1 LQRRGEERQVLLI
14 TPASESRRARKKAA
28 SFIARISTEESMTTR
43 KPTTITRRS
52 LLLAGAAI
60 PLCGILTRRASAAEF
75 SYKLATGQ
83 DPTHPVNIRAQEAI
97 DRIGEATSGR
107 LEIKLFPANQLG
119 SDTELLTQVRNGG
132 VEFFNQSSSILAT
145 FVPAAGIVNTGF
157 AFANYE
163 SVWQAMD
170 GELGTYIRTQIA
182 KTPIMTVSKVWDNGF
197 RHVTSS
203 GREIRTPDDLK
214 NFKIRVP
221 PAPILTSL
229 FKALEAGPAPI
240 NFNEVYSALQTKVV
254 DGQENPLPII
264 ATTRLYEVQKSCS
277 LTGHVW
283 DGYWILGNK
292 RAFERLPKDVQEI
305 VTREFDRSATD
316 QRADIAKLS
325 ESLRIDLTT
334 KGLQFIDVDRATFRQ
349 ALAKTSFYADWK
361 AKFGDEAWAQLEKIA
376 GKLA

>member
-1 LQRRGEERQVLLI
+1 
-14 TPASESRRARKKAA
+14 
-28 SFIARISTEESMTTR
+28 MTIR
-43 KPTTITRRS
+43 KPTITRRS
-52 LLLAGAAI
+52 LLLAGAAL
-60 PLCGILTRRASAAEF
+60 PLCGILPHRASAAEF

-97 DRIGEATSGR
+97 DRIRDATGGR
-107 LEIKLFPANQLG
+107 LEIKLFPSNQLG

-157 AFANYE
+157 AFTNYE
-163 SVWQAMD
+163 AVWQGMD
-170 GELGTYIRTQIA
+170 GELGAYIRAQIA
-182 KTPIMTVSKVWDNGF
+182 KTPIMTVSKIWDNGF

-305 VTREFDRSATD
+305 VRREFDRSATD

-325 ESLRIDLTT
+325 ESLRVDLTT
-334 KGLQFIDVDRATFRQ
+334 KGLQFIDVDRTSFRQ
-349 ALAKTSFYADWK
+349 ALAKTSFYTEWK
-361 AKFGDEAWAQLEKIA
+361 AKFGDEGWSQLEKVA